1 MKQTIP
7 YWHELPDLDLYLDQV
22 LLYVNQVVN
31 SQESLEQNSL
41 YSMKIN
47 SSLGN
52 EADDRTGVHQGKVTT
67 DNIDFRRV
75 LTAAMINNYV
85 KHKQLEKPV
94 KKKYQKQQVAR
105 LIALTIL
112 KNVFSIQEISQTL
125 NLLLQSSN
133 SETLYNHFVDCM
145 RNEENEETPDIIR
158 YACQS
163 IKLYYKTR
171 QLTMELERSHHES

>member
-22 LLYVNQVVN
+22 LLYVNQTTT
-31 SQESLEQNSL
+31 SSELLEQKS
-41 YSMKIN
+41 
-47 SSLGN
+47 
-52 EADDRTGVHQGKVTT
+52 
-67 DNIDFRRV
+67 
-75 LTAAMINNYV
+75 LTASMINNYV
-85 KHKQLEKPV
+85 KHKQIEKPV

-125 NLLLQSSN
+125 HLLLQTNS

-145 RNEENEETPDIIR
+145 RNEESDETPEIIR

-163 IKLYYKTR
+163 VKLYYKTR
-171 QLTMELERSHHES
+171 QLTMELERKFHES

>member
-1 MKQTIP
+1 MNHAIP
-7 YWHELPDLDLYLDQV
+7 YWQELPDLDLYLDQV
-22 LLYVNQVVN
+22 LLYVNQVAN
-31 SQESLEQNSL
+31 APELLEQKSL
-41 YSMKIN
+41 YSMKTN

-52 EADDRTGVHQGKVTT
+52 EADDRTKVHQGKLTT
-67 DNIDFRRV
+67 DNVDFRRV

-85 KHKQLEKPV
+85 KHRQIEKPI

-112 KNVFSIQEISQTL
+112 KQVFSIQEISHTL
-125 NLLLQSSN
+125 NLLLTSSS

-145 RNEENEETPDIIR
+145 LEKDSEQTPEIIR

-163 IKLYYKTR
+163 VKLYYKTR
-171 QLTMELERSHHES
+171 QLTMELERNRHEL

>member
-1 MKQTIP
+1 MKHSLP

-22 LLYVNQVVN
+22 LLYVNQTT
-31 SQESLEQNSL
+31 SSTEKLEQKS
-41 YSMKIN
+41 
-47 SSLGN
+47 
-52 EADDRTGVHQGKVTT
+52 
-67 DNIDFRRV
+67 

-105 LIALTIL
+105 LIVLTIL

-125 NLLLQSSN
+125 HLLLQSSN

-163 IKLYYKTR
+163 VKLYYKTR
-171 QLTMELERSHHES
+171 QLTMELERSRHES

>member
-1 MKQTIP
+1 MKQSIP
-7 YWHELPDLDLYLDQV
+7 YWHELPDLDIYLDQV
-22 LLYVNQVVN
+22 LLYVNQTT
-31 SQESLEQNSL
+31 SSTEQLEQKS
-41 YSMKIN
+41 
-47 SSLGN
+47 
-52 EADDRTGVHQGKVTT
+52 
-67 DNIDFRRV
+67 

-105 LIALTIL
+105 LVALTIL

-125 NLLLQSSN
+125 ILLLQTDS

-145 RNEENEETPDIIR
+145 RNEESDETPDIIR

-163 IKLYYKTR
+163 VKLYYKTR
-171 QLTMELERSHHES
+171 QLTMELERSHYES

>member
-1 MKQTIP
+1 MKHSLP

-22 LLYVNQVVN
+22 LLYVNQVTITPDDI
-31 SQESLEQNSL
+31 EQ
-41 YSMKIN
+41 K
-47 SSLGN
+47 
-52 EADDRTGVHQGKVTT
+52 K
-67 DNIDFRRV
+67 
-75 LTAAMINNYV
+75 LTAAMVNNYV

-125 NLLLQSSN
+125 HLLLQTNS

-145 RNEENEETPDIIR
+145 RNEENEETPEIIR

-163 IKLYYKTR
+163 VKLYYKTR
-171 QLTMELERSHHES
+171 QLTMELERSYHES

>member
-22 LLYVNQVVN
+22 LLYVNQSTN
-31 SQESLEQNSL
+31 SSELLEQKS
-41 YSMKIN
+41 
-47 SSLGN
+47 
-52 EADDRTGVHQGKVTT
+52 
-67 DNIDFRRV
+67 
-75 LTAAMINNYV
+75 LTASMINNYV
-85 KHKQLEKPV
+85 KHKQIEKPI

-125 NLLLQSSN
+125 HLLLQLSN

-145 RNEENEETPDIIR
+145 RNEESNDTPEIIR

-163 IKLYYKTR
+163 VKLYYKTR
-171 QLTMELERSHHES
+171 LLTMELERSYHES